1 MAENPD
7 VIQVDDVIEQLTAL
21 GLPVESI
28 AAATG
33 QTTERVT
40 AAVTYHR
47 PIRTPEETAL
57 ADDLRRLTH
66 KAIRQADLFLTF
78 GTNEVKL
85 KIVTAL
91 LSSANRSAAAEPA
104 GGHDEMRIQFE
115 QMVAEM
121 REVEDVPSSQ
131 LNATPALSFV
141 KGGDDGTPAQA
152 AAEATHDQDE
162 IPRDEEV
169 RFGLRPP
176 YGG

>member
-7 VIQVDDVIEQLTAL
+7 VIRVDEVIEQLTAL

-28 AAATG
+28 AVATG
-33 QTTERVT
+33 QTQERVT
-40 AAVTYHR
+40 TAVTYHR
-47 PIRTPEETAL
+47 PNRTPEETAL

-85 KIVTAL
+85 KIVTSL
-91 LSSANRSAAAEPA
+91 LSSASRSAAAEPA
-104 GGHDEMRIQFE
+104 GGHDELRLQFE
-115 QMVAEM
+115 QMMNEV
-121 REVEDVPSSQ
+121 RQVEDVPSAQHS
-131 LNATPALSFV
+131 TPALTFV
-141 KGGDDGTPAQA
+141 KGGEDAPTLKA
-152 AAEATHDQDE
+152 APETVDDQDE
-162 IPRDEEV
+162 VPRDEEV

>member
-1 MAENPD
+1 MAESPD
-7 VIQVDDVIEQLTAL
+7 VIQVDAVIEQLTAL

-33 QTTERVT
+33 QTQERVS

-47 PIRTPEETAL
+47 PNRTPEETAL

-78 GTNEVKL
+78 GTNEVKMR
-85 KIVTAL
+85 IVTAL
-91 LSSANRSAAAEPA
+91 LSSASRSAAAEPA
-104 GGHDEMRIQFE
+104 GGHDELRLQFE
-115 QMVAEM
+115 QMM
-121 REVEDVPSSQ
+121 NEVRTVDEVPAPQPHS
-131 LNATPALSFV
+131 TPALSFV
-141 KGGDDGTPAQA
+141 KGGDDGTPTQA
-152 AAEATHDQDE
+152 IAATVDDQDE